1 MRVRRAK
8 RDRILE
14 EGREAYP
21 VEVGITHTLKQ
32 VREEW
37 QGLEAGA
44 MTDDVVG
51 VAGRIMHL
59 RDTGKLVFLTLQ
71 DGNGLRLQIMVSQ
84 KAIGADAMAQ
94 LKADVDL
101 GDHFFARGKVGV
113 SKRGELSVFAQEW
126 ALAAKALRPL
136 PTLHKDLT
144 EKVRV
149 RQRYIDLITR
159 DEARE
164 MVHIRAK
171 MMRSLRENLHNR
183 DFLEV
188 ETPMLQVQHGGAAAR
203 PFVTHMNAYDMDLY
217 LRIAPELFL
226 KRAVVG
232 GIERVFEINRNFR
245 NEGAD
250 SSHSPEFAML
260 EAYEAY
266 GDYDTMAELTR
277 SLVQNAA
284 KDIYGT
290 TKLTL
295 ADGSEY
301 EIGGEWAEITM
312 YPSLSEAS
320 GKQITPRT
328 PLTELLA
335 IAERVEV

>member
-101 GDHFFARGKVGV
+101 GDHFFARDRK
-113 SKRGELSVFAQEW
+113 S
-126 ALAAKALRPL
+126 
-136 PTLHKDLT
+136 
-144 EKVRV
+144 
-149 RQRYIDLITR
+149 TR
-159 DEARE
+159 
-164 MVHIRAK
+164 
-171 MMRSLRENLHNR
+171 LN
-183 DFLEV
+183 
-188 ETPMLQVQHGGAAAR
+188 
-203 PFVTHMNAYDMDLY
+203 
-217 LRIAPELFL
+217 
-226 KRAVVG
+226 
-232 GIERVFEINRNFR
+232 
-245 NEGAD
+245 
-250 SSHSPEFAML
+250 SSH
-260 EAYEAY
+260 
-266 GDYDTMAELTR
+266 
-277 SLVQNAA
+277 V
-284 KDIYGT
+284 
-290 TKLTL
+290 
-295 ADGSEY
+295 
-301 EIGGEWAEITM
+301 
-312 YPSLSEAS
+312 
-320 GKQITPRT
+320 
-328 PLTELLA
+328 A
-335 IAERVEV
+335 ISYAVFCLKKK